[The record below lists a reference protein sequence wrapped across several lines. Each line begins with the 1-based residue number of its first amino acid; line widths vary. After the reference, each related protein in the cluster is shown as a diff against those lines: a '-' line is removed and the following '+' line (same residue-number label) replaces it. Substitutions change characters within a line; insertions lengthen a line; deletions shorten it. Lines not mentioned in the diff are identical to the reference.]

1 MLLRRLIP
9 VLVLAPL
16 TYVACHASLGLDNP
30 ADFDASAPD
39 AARNDYQNSLGVDGE
54 PTASPPG
61 DNPLCGR
68 RTASSCD
75 PDDPSSACGAPA
87 GAGGAGGGS
96 GDVDAAAPSSG
107 GQAGAADGG
116 FRLPELDGGETATGF
131 ACQVTRHGSEPSAEC
146 VTAGPRGIGDSCAA
160 PSDCQPGLA
169 CVSDGN
175 VGRCLRYCCGGNAGC
190 PDSTYCS
197 TRPLKEDVAGDADPL
212 EVPVCV
218 PTDNCSLTEPYPCT
232 GMDCTC
238 PTGTACTVVRSD
250 ATGTWTSCEA
260 PGVGVEGED
269 CSQAACAYGFICSK
283 ATNTCVKLC
292 LVNANANEC
301 GTGRCQSAADLP
313 SNWGVCVGEIGDGG

>member
-1 MLLRRLIP
+1 MPLRRLIP

-16 TYVACHASLGLDNP
+16 TYVACHASIGIDT
-30 ADFDASAPD
+30 AESFDASAPD
-39 AARNDYQNSLGVDGE
+39 AARNDYKNTLGVDGE
-54 PTASPPG
+54 TITSPPLV
-61 DNPLCGR
+61 NPLCG
-68 RTASSCD
+68 AVSSCN
-75 PDDPSSACGAPA
+75 PDNTGPCDAPQGTA
-87 GAGGAGGGS
+87 GAGGAG

-107 GQAGAADGG
+107 GQAGASGSG
-116 FRLPELDGGETATGF
+116 FKLPELDGGGTVTGF
-131 ACQVTRHGSEPSAEC
+131 ACQVTRQGTEPRAEC
-146 VTAGPRGIGDSCAA
+146 VTAGTRGIGDSCAA

-175 VGRCLRYCCGGNAGC
+175 VGRCLRYCCGGSGGC

-250 ATGTWTSCEA
+250 ATGTWTSCEV
-260 PGVGVEGED
+260 PGTGVEGED

-292 LVNANANEC
+292 LVNANSNEC

-313 SNWGVCVGEIGDGG
+313 SNWGVCVGEMGDGG